1 MREILF
7 KAKRIDNGEWIEG
20 YYVHADETLCKS
32 DVHVI
37 FDGYDL
43 SVAAENEIDPETICQ
58 YTGLTDRNGVKVFE
72 GDIIKHYN
80 NCPIQEYS
88 IDTGRVFWYQ
98 PTQRYLRTSSIFPD
112 ECAELFEW
120 SEYEVIGNI
129 HDKED

>member
-43 SVAAENEIDPETICQ
+43 SVAAENEVDPETVCQ
-58 YTGLTDRNGVKVFE
+58 YTGLIDKNGAKIFENDQFIIGDAIYKVEYIAPKYVLQNIFSY
-72 GDIIKHYN
+72 DIISLEN
-80 NCPIQEYS
+80 
-88 IDTGRVFWYQ
+88 
-98 PTQRYLRTSSIFPD
+98 SSKKGYVK
-112 ECAELFEW
+112 
-120 SEYEVIGNI
+120 SGQKSN
-129 HDKED
+129 